1 MMEPVSDAFT
11 SEINPRRRAK
21 IAMISSAAFPNVAFS
36 SPPSPGPIRAAACS
50 VARPIQAA
58 SGSSEIAEAVRE
70 TQSGASR
77 SRAATAAGRP
87 SSRKF
92 MTRRTARRS

>member
-1 MMEPVSDAFT
+1 M
-11 SEINPRRRAK
+11 IN
-21 IAMISSAAFPNVAFS
+21 SAAFPKVAFS

-50 VARPIQAA
+50 VARPIHAA
-58 SGSSEIAEAVRE
+58 SGRSEIAEAVSV

-87 SSRKF
+87 RSRKF
-92 MTRRTARRS
+92 MTRRIAGKS